1 MAPNEAAILNN
12 YLLVPAQLPNI
23 VTLQEFTSFFPK
35 SQQSS
40 PRVRALYRDLQQQRG
55 AVVEA
60 VSEGIAAQVHQ
71 GKALRRQV
79 VRERREAEQDE
90 QDDEIEIER
99 TVCFTSGLCLCLC
112 LLPMAMAVATAI
124 SRLGCLPVSACPC
137 ARGMY

>member
-12 YLLVPAQLPNI
+12 YLLLPAQLPNI
-23 VTLQEFTSFFPK
+23 VTLQEFTSYFPK

-40 PRVRALYRDLQQQRG
+40 PRVRALYRDMQQQRG

-90 QDDEIEIER
+90 QDDEVEIER
-99 TVCFTSGLCLCLC
+99 TVCFVPMRPVYTYISMAAYLFPS
-112 LLPMAMAVATAI
+112 LP
-124 SRLGCLPVSACPC
+124 P
-137 ARGMY
+137 ARRECVGHRIFFY